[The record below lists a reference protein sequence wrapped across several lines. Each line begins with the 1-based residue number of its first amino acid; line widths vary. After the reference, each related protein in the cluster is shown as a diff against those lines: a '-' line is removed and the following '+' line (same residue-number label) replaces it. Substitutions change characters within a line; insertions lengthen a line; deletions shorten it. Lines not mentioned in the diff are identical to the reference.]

1 MLPYHKY
8 DVEHYKYTPSEARA
22 TSVPH
27 CSGFSDLTKK
37 TFQLN
42 HFKKTMIFHNTIIS
56 FVTVSN

>member
-27 CSGFSDLTKK
+27 CSGVSDLTKK
-37 TFQLN
+37 TFN
-42 HFKKTMIFHNTIIS
+42 WIIFKKPWYFIILH
-56 FVTVSN
+56 VLLVL

>member
-8 DVEHYKYTPSEARA
+8 DVEHYKYKPSEARA

-37 TFQLN
+37 NFQLN
-42 HFKKTMIFHNTIIS
+42 HF
-56 FVTVSN
+56 